1 MCDQAWMRHVVQAA
15 FFLGWLGGSAGFSWL
30 ADEFGA

>member
-15 FFLGWLGGSAGFSWL
+15 FFLGWLGGSAGFGWL
-30 ADEFGA
+30 ADEFGT